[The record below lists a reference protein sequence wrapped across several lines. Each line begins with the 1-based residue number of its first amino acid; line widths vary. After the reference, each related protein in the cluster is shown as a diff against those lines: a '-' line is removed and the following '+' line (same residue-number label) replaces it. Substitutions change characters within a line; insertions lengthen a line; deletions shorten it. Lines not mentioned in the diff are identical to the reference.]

1 MKKNVLHLSCR
12 IISLFIAVFMMTMVI
27 LSSILSANALMNDSY
42 YKKTYGI
49 TYNELFTKYPQ
60 YLNNPSFNRVTDIYI
75 GNIDDCID
83 TYGSSDALAV
93 ILSSIHNGAKIS
105 VTNMIAQ
112 IRGSDY
118 TYENQLRKKTAES
131 FIKTLSDNHD
141 SFKSVAD
148 DVSKKFKEVG
158 DKYDAVTGSS
168 KEQFKAEI
176 KNTTSYIP
184 DDIVDSMVDDCWYYT
199 DDLKKAAGNA
209 LDAADWAILIIGI
222 TDVDYGVVYKL
233 YNTVDKNTDLY
244 SCLQLLVNQNEK
256 IYTDGFINRIIDN
269 KLISEISSKVSSKDV
284 AKEIMGE
291 EGSFAAFLV
300 KYAMLQMEDNYGW
313 ADAED
318 IVECL
323 AYRNYIGDLYSK
335 IIDYRIGFAS
345 GTYTVNDIETYKLL
359 YDAYLSAINCAAKSC
374 KNMTSDSK
382 YMNDITSMYDAG
394 SLSYDTY
401 IEWCMKA

>member
-12 IISLFIAVFMMTMVI
+12 IISLFIAVFMMAMVI

-75 GNIDDCID
+75 GNIDDCIE

-131 FIKTLSDNHD
+131 FIKTLSDNDD

-184 DDIVDSMVDDCWYYT
+184 DDIVDSM
-199 DDLKKAAGNA
+199 
-209 LDAADWAILIIGI
+209 
-222 TDVDYGVVYKL
+222 
-233 YNTVDKNTDLY
+233 
-244 SCLQLLVNQNEK
+244 
-256 IYTDGFINRIIDN
+256 
-269 KLISEISSKVSSKDV
+269 
-284 AKEIMGE
+284 
-291 EGSFAAFLV
+291 
-300 KYAMLQMEDNYGW
+300 
-313 ADAED
+313 
-318 IVECL
+318 
-323 AYRNYIGDLYSK
+323 
-335 IIDYRIGFAS
+335 
-345 GTYTVNDIETYKLL
+345 
-359 YDAYLSAINCAAKSC
+359 
-374 KNMTSDSK
+374 
-382 YMNDITSMYDAG
+382 
-394 SLSYDTY
+394 
-401 IEWCMKA
+401 